1 MPSIESDSPASA
13 SRSTAP
19 RWASRGWLTTLAL
32 ALSMP
37 ALAQEAAPAESSEL
51 ATASE
56 EAYDE
61 AYDAEP
67 ELSADE
73 RIAELEDRVEELTQK
88 LVRAEQSQK
97 RTGPVLTFGGYVDV
111 GFFVPGGN
119 NGAGIIE
126 DVGNSAFPEYGGRYG
141 WTFLGDILA
150 TPVNSRGEAADLGD
164 APGVRRMDLIHA
176 RGSPSFLVNE
186 VNLRAT
192 AGLSERLLLT
202 ASVNFT
208 PRTGATEFALGDT
221 FDVDIAQLE
230 WLPFA
235 DGKTSVFVGKF
246 DSVVGI
252 EYRERK
258 AHQRFGITPSLL
270 ARYTSGTPVGLKV
283 RTKLL
288 DEHLVVAAALTNGTS
303 STEQFHFYNETD
315 TNWGKTLSG
324 RVSGNLGKFAP
335 AGTELEVGV
344 SGEYGAQGFA
354 RANSGIMYLVG
365 ADALFRWKNLN
376 LKAQFLRGFS
386 PGSAMDRA
394 YGLKL
399 HRSGYLEANYMF
411 TPTFGALGRAELR
424 DAFVDLADERAYLT
438 KSWRATAGLR
448 AAVTENVIVKA
459 EYLFN
464 GEYGGIPDIRNNLFT
479 SSVLVTY

>member
-1 MPSIESDSPASA
+1 MISPESDTLSA
-13 SRSTAP
+13 SRPAAS
-19 RWASRGWLTTLAL
+19 RWTPRGWLTTLTL
-32 ALSMP
+32 ALCTP
-37 ALAQEAAPAESSEL
+37 ALAQEAPADEEEYVEEYVDESSED
-51 ATASE
+51 A
-56 EAYDE
+56 EAYAGE
-61 AYDAEP
+61 FESELTAE
-67 ELSADE
+67 E

-88 LVRAEQSQK
+88 LTQAEQSKK
-97 RTGPVLTFGGYVDV
+97 RSGPVLTFGGYVDV

-119 NGAGIIE
+119 NGAGIVQ
-126 DVGNSAFPEYGGRYG
+126 DVGNQAFPEYAGRYG

-164 APGVRRMDLIHA
+164 APGVPRMDLIRA
-176 RGSPSFLVNE
+176 RGAPSFLVNE

-202 ASVNFT
+202 ASINFT
-208 PRTGATEFALGDT
+208 PRTAASEFSLGDT

-246 DSVVGI
+246 DSVLGI

-258 AHQRFGITPSLL
+258 ANQRFGITPSLL

-288 DEHLVVAAALTNGTS
+288 DEHLVIAAAVTNGTS
-303 STEQFHFYNETD
+303 STEQFHFYDETD
-315 TNWGKTLSG
+315 TNWGKTFSG
-324 RVSGNLGKFAP
+324 RISGKYDVG
-335 AGTELEVGV
+335 GELEVGL
-344 SGEYGAQGFA
+344 SGEYGPQGNA
-354 RANSGIMYLVG
+354 RGNSAIMYFVG
-365 ADALFRWKNLN
+365 LDAMYRWRDLHV
-376 LKAQFLRGFS
+376 KAQFLRGFA
-386 PGSAMDRA
+386 PGDEMSHA

-399 HRSGYLEANYMF
+399 HRSGYVEANYMF
-411 TPTFGALGRAELR
+411 TPTFGALARAEFR

-438 KSWRATAGLR
+438 KSWRATAGVR
-448 AAVTENVIVKA
+448 AALTEHVILKA

-479 SSVLVTY
+479 SSLLVTY

>member
-1 MPSIESDSPASA
+1 MSDAAETASA
-13 SRSTAP
+13 PRPTAL
-19 RWASRGWLTTLAL
+19 RWTPRGWLASLAL
-32 ALSMP
+32 ALATP
-37 ALAQEAAPAESSEL
+37 ALAQQTAPAEAPVAATEEETEEL
-51 ATASE
+51 E
-56 EAYDE
+56 EAP
-61 AYDAEP
+61 P
-67 ELSADE
+67 ELTAEE

-88 LVRAEQSQK
+88 LQQAEQSKK
-97 RTGPVLTFGGYVDV
+97 RAGPVLTFGGYVDV
-111 GFFVPGGN
+111 GFFVPTGN

-126 DVGNSAFPEYGGRYG
+126 DVGNRSFPEYGGRYG

-176 RGSPSFLVNE
+176 RGAPGFLVNE

-192 AGLSERLLLT
+192 AGLAERLLLT

-208 PRTGATEFALGDT
+208 PRTGGTEFALGDT

-235 DGKTSVFVGKF
+235 SGHTSVFVGKF

-288 DEHLVVAAALTNGTS
+288 EEHLVVAAAVTNGTS
-303 STEQFHFYNETD
+303 STEQFHFYSETD

-324 RVSGNLGKFAP
+324 RVSGRLDFA
-335 AGTELEVGV
+335 GELEVGV
-344 SGEYGAQGFA
+344 SGEYGPQA
-354 RANSGIMYLVG
+354 RARGNDGIMYLVG
-365 ADALFRWKNLN
+365 ADLQYRWRDLQ
-376 LKAQFLRGFS
+376 LKAQFLRGFA
-386 PGSAMDRA
+386 PGDALERA

-399 HRSGYLEANYMF
+399 HRSGYFEANYMF
-411 TPTFGALGRAELR
+411 TPTLGALARAELR

-448 AAVTENVIVKA
+448 AALTENVIVKA

-464 GEYGGIPDIRNNLFT
+464 GEYGGIPGIRNDLFT
-479 SSVLVTY
+479 SSLLVTY

>member
-1 MPSIESDSPASA
+1 MPSIQSDLPASA
-13 SRSTAP
+13 LRPTAP

-32 ALSMP
+32 ALSTP
-37 ALAQEAAPAESSEL
+37 ALAQEVATAEASEL
-51 ATASE
+51 AE
-56 EAYDE
+56 EAYEE
-61 AYDAEP
+61 AEAEP
-67 ELSADE
+67 ELSAYD
-73 RIAELEDRVEELTQK
+73 RIADLEDRVEELTQK
-88 LVRAEQSQK
+88 LVQAEQSQK
-97 RTGPVLTFGGYVDV
+97 RSGPVLTFGGYVDV

-126 DVGNSAFPEYGGRYG
+126 DVGNGAFPEYGGRYG

-192 AGLSERLLLT
+192 AGLTERLLLT

-208 PRTGATEFALGDT
+208 PRTGASEFALGDT

-230 WLPFA
+230 WMPFA

-288 DEHLVVAAALTNGTS
+288 DERLVVAAALTNGTS
-303 STEQFHFYNETD
+303 STEQFHFYSETD

-324 RVSGNLGKFAP
+324 RASGKFTP
-335 AGTELEVGV
+335 LGTELEVGL
-344 SGEYGAQGFA
+344 SGEYGPQG
-354 RANSGIMYLVG
+354 RSRGNSGIMYLVG

-376 LKAQFLRGFS
+376 LKAQFLRGFA
-386 PGSAMDRA
+386 PGDAVDKA

-399 HRSGYLEANYMF
+399 HRSAYVEANYML
-411 TPTFGALGRAELR
+411 TPTFGALARAELR

-438 KSWRATAGLR
+438 KSWRATAGVR
-448 AAVTENVIVKA
+448 AALTENVIVKA

-479 SSVLVTY
+479 SSILVTY

>member
-1 MPSIESDSPASA
+1 MISFKSDSPASLLRPTV
-13 SRSTAP
+13 SRWT
-19 RWASRGWLTTLAL
+19 SRGWLTTLAL
-32 ALSMP
+32 ALSTP
-37 ALAQEAAPAESSEL
+37 ALAQEV
-51 ATASE
+51 ATTDASE
-56 EAYDE
+56 SEEEGYYDE
-61 AYDAEP
+61 AEAGPTPD
-67 ELSADE
+67 D
-73 RIAELEDRVEELTQK
+73 RISELEDRVEELTQK
-88 LVRAEQSQK
+88 LAQAEKSQRRA
-97 RTGPVLTFGGYVDV
+97 GPVLTFGGYVDV

-119 NGAGIIE
+119 NGSGIIE
-126 DVGNSAFPEYGGRYG
+126 DVGNKSFPEYANRYG
-141 WTFLGDILA
+141 WTFLGDLLA

-176 RGSPSFLVNE
+176 RGAPSFLVNE

-192 AGLSERLLLT
+192 AGLTERLLLT

-208 PRTGATEFALGDT
+208 PRTGASEFALGDT

-258 AHQRFGITPSLL
+258 ANQRFGITPSLL

-283 RTKLL
+283 RSKLL

-303 STEQFHFYNETD
+303 STEQFHFYSETD

-324 RVSGNLGKFAP
+324 RVSGKFAP
-335 AGTELEVGV
+335 AGTDLEVGV
-344 SGEYGAQGFA
+344 SGEYGPQGHA
-354 RANSGIMYLVG
+354 RGNAGIMYLVG
-365 ADALFRWKNLN
+365 ADALFNWKNLH
-376 LKAQFLRGFS
+376 LKAQFLRGFA
-386 PGSAMDRA
+386 PGDAMDRA

-399 HRSGYLEANYMF
+399 HRSGYLETNYMF
-411 TPTFGALGRAELR
+411 TPTFGALGRVEFR

-438 KSWRATAGLR
+438 KSWRFTVGGR
-448 AAVTENVIVKA
+448 AAITENVIVKA
-459 EYLFN
+459 EYLYN

-479 SSVLVTY
+479 TSVLVTY